1 MVLRAALFSCPFV
14 RSKNEGN
21 NTFFRIA
28 SIASGY
34 RNVPSAFQG
43 LTPMPPLLPPILWEL
58 HCVQS
63 AAPSGFAAAKEV
75 SIIPYEG
82 QCRDPSSYLWTRPVT
97 KVQVVLLEMWVLG
110 NEIQHF
116 LREWRCNR

>member
-14 RSKNEGN
+14 RSKNEEN

-43 LTPMPPLLPPILWEL
+43 LTPMTPCYLPFYGSCTACNRLRLQVLLRQKWK
-58 HCVQS
+58 VQS
-63 AAPSGFAAAKEV
+63 RMKLS
-75 SIIPYEG
+75 
-82 QCRDPSSYLWTRPVT
+82 T
-97 KVQVVLLEMWVLG
+97 
-110 NEIQHF
+110 EIYNHTYG
-116 LREWRCNR
+116 